1 MVKLT
6 KPRGKLVAV
15 KKTKAEKADR
25 QSFDF
30 KNFAKSFQSLD
41 QSNYGSWPTPVKAT
55 LLTAMVLLIGA
66 LAYALPISSKMQEI
80 DSAEAEEKT
89 LLEQYKTKESK
100 ARHLKEYQA
109 QIAQMELD
117 FKELLN
123 QLPKE
128 TRISDLVD
136 GINTVGN
143 TSKVRFQDISVDP
156 ELTKEFFI
164 EQPIHISAL
173 GDYDKFGS
181 FMSGLAKLPR
191 IITMHD
197 FEVNNS
203 KPTLDQIPELT
214 LKLNAKTYRSK
225 EIKPEDLKKA
235 TSGTAATAKP
245 ASAPASTEAKK

>member
-15 KKTKAEKADR
+15 KKTKAEKAPR
-25 QSFDF
+25 QAFDF
-30 KNFAKSFQSLD
+30 NAFIKSFQSLD
-41 QSNYGSWPTPVKAT
+41 QNNYGSWPTPVKAT
-55 LLTAMVLLIGA
+55 LLTSIVLLIGA

-136 GINTVGN
+136 GINMVGN

-156 ELTKEFFI
+156 EVTKEFFI
-164 EQPIHISAL
+164 EQPIRISAL
-173 GDYDKFGS
+173 GDYHKFGS

-203 KPTLDQIPELT
+203 KPTLDQLPELT

-225 EIKPEDLKKA
+225 EIKPEELKKA
-235 TSGTAATAKP
+235 TTPASGTAAT
-245 ASAPASTEAKK
+245 SAPASTEAKK